1 MEIKFTPTIKQHQA
15 WEYLHD
21 KESSEIL
28 FGGSAGG
35 GKSYFGAA
43 WLLYSCL
50 RYPGTR
56 WLMGRAVLKTLK
68 ETTLNSFFSVCS
80 DWGVKK
86 GDTYKFNA
94 QSNVIEFINGSS
106 ILLKDLYQ

>member
-1 MEIKFTPTIKQHQA
+1 MKIDFTPTIKQNEA

-21 KESSEIL
+21 IETSEIL

-35 GKSYFGAA
+35 GKSYFGSA

-50 RYPGTR
+50 RYPETR

-80 DWGVKK
+80 DWGIKK
-86 GDTYKFNA
+86 
-94 QSNVIEFINGSS
+94 GSS
-106 ILLKDLYQ
+106 INLTPSLMLLNF